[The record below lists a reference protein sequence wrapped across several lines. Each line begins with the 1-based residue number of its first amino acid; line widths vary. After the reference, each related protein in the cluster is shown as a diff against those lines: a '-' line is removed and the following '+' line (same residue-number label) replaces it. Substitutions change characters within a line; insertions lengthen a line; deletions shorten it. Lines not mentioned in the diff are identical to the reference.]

1 MQRFYFENIKDYF
14 FIEDKNFINQVL
26 KVLRSQLW
34 DKFIFFDGKKHTD
47 FVFEIS
53 EIQKNKI
60 FFKKLEEIDKNSEI
74 DFEINLFSSIP
85 NKLEKI
91 EFIVQKWT
99 EVWVSNFYFFKS
111 QRSQKIFLNE
121 NKVDRIKKIIQEAAE
136 QSNRNKI
143 PNFQIIEKIDFEKL
157 KKEKN
162 IFLHTKDENS
172 LKIKEIEAKS
182 WEKINIFIGPEW
194 WFSDEEIEIFQKNNF
209 QKIFL
214 WNRILRTETVG
225 FTVAFFIIQNF

>member
-1 MQRFYFENIKDYF
+1 MQRFYFENIKNYF

-34 DKFIFFDGKKHTD
+34 DKFIFFDGKKYTD

-91 EFIVQKWT
+91 EFIAQKWT

-121 NKVDRIKKIIQEAAE
+121 NKVDRIKKIIQEASE

-172 LKIKEIEAKS
+172 IKLSEIKAKS

>member
-34 DKFIFFDGKKHTD
+34 DKFIFFDGKRHTD

-91 EFIVQKWT
+91 EFIAQKWT

-121 NKVDRIKKIIQEAAE
+121 NKVDRIKKIIQEASE

-172 LKIKEIEAKS
+172 IKLSEIKVKS

>member
-34 DKFIFFDGKKHTD
+34 DKFIFFDGKKYTD

-91 EFIVQKWT
+91 EFIAQKWT

-172 LKIKEIEAKS
+172 LKIKEIKAKS

>member
-74 DFEINLFSSIP
+74 GFEINLFSSIP

-91 EFIVQKWT
+91 EFIAQKWT

-172 LKIKEIEAKS
+172 IKLSEIKAKS
-182 WEKINIFIGPEW
+182 WEKINIFIGSEW

>member
-34 DKFIFFDGKKHTD
+34 DKFIFFDGKKYTD

-91 EFIVQKWT
+91 EFIAQKWT

-121 NKVDRIKKIIQEAAE
+121 NKVDRIKKIIQEAVE

-172 LKIKEIEAKS
+172 IKLSEIKAKS